1 MAQLLVG
8 IVIFIVVFI
17 LKLIFGA
24 AGGALKAVESVQ
36 RDNDFERYT
45 GGYSGSASSGSG
57 SKLIG
62 NKSGAD
68 IIREY
73 RELYEDD
80 IISYEEYEEV
90 KRNILSSRVG

>member
-8 IVIFIVVFI
+8 IVIFIVVFV
-17 LKLIFGA
+17 LKVIMGA
-24 AGGALKAVESVQ
+24 AAGALKGVEHATQ
-36 RDNDFERYT
+36 NNDFERYT
-45 GGYSGSASSGSG
+45 GGYSGSANSGSR
-57 SKLIG
+57 SRLIG

-90 KRNILSSRVG
+90 KRNILSSRAG